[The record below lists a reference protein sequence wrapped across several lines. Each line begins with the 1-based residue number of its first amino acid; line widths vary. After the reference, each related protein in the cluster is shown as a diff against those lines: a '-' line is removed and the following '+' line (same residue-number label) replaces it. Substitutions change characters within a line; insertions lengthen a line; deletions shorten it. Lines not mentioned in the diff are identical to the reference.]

1 MVSKNLQKE
10 IDNISRQIIEKYHPQ
25 KIILFGSA
33 AKGLASP
40 DSDLDFFIIK
50 EKVPHLGRDRFRE
63 LSKMIER
70 DAAVDFVIYKPEE
83 FSRWLNG
90 GDPFLKTI
98 VNEGKVLY
106 DSTR

>member
-1 MVSKNLQKE
+1 MTEEELNKE
-10 IDNISRQIIEKYHPQ
+10 IDNITRQIVEKYRPQ

-33 AKGLASP
+33 AKGKFTP

-50 EKVPHLGRDRFRE
+50 ENVPYLGRDRYRE
-63 LSKMIER
+63 LSRMIER

-83 FSRWLNG
+83 FNERNKA

-98 VNEGKVLY
+98 ISEGKTLY
-106 DSTR
+106 GS